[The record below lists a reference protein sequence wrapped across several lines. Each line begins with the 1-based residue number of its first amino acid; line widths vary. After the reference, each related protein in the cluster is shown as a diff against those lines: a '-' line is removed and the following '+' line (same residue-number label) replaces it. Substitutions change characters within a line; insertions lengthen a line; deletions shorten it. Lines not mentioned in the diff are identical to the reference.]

1 MFASVHASET
11 FQVWSGQDD
20 IRFRVSG
27 EQIPPNRKPPS
38 SSGSGN
44 QSPSTSFGFSG
55 DTLNIIIT
63 VIAVVAA
70 VIFVFIA
77 FGAREKKR
85 ALRNLVKV
93 MSYGCQL
100 HWI

>member
-1 MFASVHASET
+1 MFASFRASEA
-11 FQVWSGQDD
+11 FQVCTRQDD
-20 IRFRVSG
+20 IRFKVIG

-38 SSGSGN
+38 SSGSDN

-55 DTLNIIIT
+55 DTLYIIVA
-63 VIAVVAA
+63 VIAVIAA

-77 FGAREKKR
+77 LGAREKKR

-93 MSYGCQL
+93 ELGRD
-100 HWI
+100 